1 MCNAVF
7 SSMADCYVASV
18 RRGDVPCVESVLRTT
33 AERENMRAVERSVA
47 VYERLMSERLD
58 ASPADSVQAF
68 IDAHDRS
75 EREATTTFAG
85 LVVFDT
91 DRSSREQLD
100 VRATDT
106 HHVLSLLDLCII
118 GRRHLHLL
126 IIILLSTFG
135 TH

>member
-1 MCNAVF
+1 
-7 SSMADCYVASV
+7 MADCYVASV

-33 AERENMRAVERSVA
+33 AERENVRAVERSVA
-47 VYERLMSERLD
+47 VYERLMTAQLE

-100 VRATDT
+100 VRAI
-106 HHVLSLLDLCII
+106 LISF
-118 GRRHLHLL
+118 
-126 IIILLSTFG
+126 IIIRRT
-135 TH
+135 